1 MNIRKIIFI
10 IICAACTV
18 CARAQVVEL
27 SLGKSIEMAI
37 DSSLQSFI
45 SQNLYLSGY
54 WQYRTF
60 KAGRLPS
67 LTLNATP
74 LQYYRDFTKRYDS
87 QQNIDIYRQQQ
98 SLYSYG
104 NLSVKQNLD
113 ATGGTF
119 YVDTE
124 LGYMHNYGDN
134 NYSQYSSVPVRIGYR
149 QSLFGFNNFKWEKRI
164 EPLKYEKAK
173 KRLIYSH
180 EEISGTVIEHFF
192 NLAMAQAEYDM
203 AVGNAAS
210 ADTLYN
216 IGQERFKI
224 AGISQSE
231 LMTLKLDAINEKNRL
246 KNAEISLKRNMF
258 AFVSYLNMDKNTQI
272 QLALPNK
279 PQEITID
286 ANQALELAKENNP
299 DYLQYRQDIL
309 ESEREVERTRRS
321 SLFDATFSASVG
333 FNQVADNLNQAYRN
347 PLQQDV
353 VSIGLSVPI
362 IDWGVRK
369 GMANMARNNL
379 NVARLSAW
387 QKEISLEQDIMMT
400 VNDFNIQQDLIASAE
415 EAINLATMAYNATK
429 QRFITGQS
437 DINSLTLSLDRYK
450 NAQTNYITAL
460 KNYWLSYYN
469 LRRLTLYDF
478 ERQESLS
485 LLFDNMLHAE

>member
-1 MNIRKIIFI
+1 MNIRKIII
-10 IICAACTV
+10 TIICIFCV
-18 CARAQVVEL
+18 VSSRSQVVEL
-27 SLGKSIEMAI
+27 SLNRSIEMAI

-45 SQNLYLSGY
+45 SENLYLSSY

-74 LQYYRDFTKRYDS
+74 LQYYRDFTRRYDS

-104 NLSVKQNLD
+104 NLSVTQNLD

-119 YVDTE
+119 YIDSE

-134 NYSQYSSVPVRIGYR
+134 NYSQFTSVPVRIGYR
-149 QSLFGFNNFKWEKRI
+149 QSLFGFNSFKWEKRI

-173 KRLIYSH
+173 KQLIYSH
-180 EEISGTVIEHFF
+180 EEISETVINHFF
-192 NLAMAQAEYDM
+192 NLAMAQAQYDM
-203 AVGNAAS
+203 AVDNAAS

-224 AGISQSE
+224 AGISQSV
-231 LMTLKLDAINEKNRL
+231 LMTLKLDAINAKNTL

-258 AFVSYLNMDKNTQI
+258 AFVSYLNMDRNTQI
-272 QLALPNK
+272 QLTLPNK
-279 PQEITID
+279 PQEFVID
-286 ANQALELAKENNP
+286 AAQALELAKENNP
-299 DYLQYRQDIL
+299 DYLQYQQSVL
-309 ESEREVERTRRS
+309 ESEREVERTKRN
-321 SLFDATFSASVG
+321 SLFDASLSASVG
-333 FNQVADNLNQAYRN
+333 FNQVANTLNHAYQS

-353 VSIGLSVPI
+353 VSIGLSIPI

-369 GMANMARNNL
+369 GRANMARNNL
-379 NVARLSAW
+379 NVIRLSA
-387 QKEISLEQDIMMT
+387 QQMEISLEQDIIMT
-400 VNDFNIQQDLIASAE
+400 VNDFNVQQDQIASAE
-415 EAINLATMAYNATK
+415 EAISLATTAYNATR
-429 QRFITGQS
+429 QLFIMGQS
-437 DINSLTLSLDRYK
+437 DISSLTLSLDRYK
-450 NAQTNYITAL
+450 NAQANYITML

-478 ERQESLS
+478 EQQKSLS
-485 LLFDNMLHAE
+485 YLFDDMFHAE